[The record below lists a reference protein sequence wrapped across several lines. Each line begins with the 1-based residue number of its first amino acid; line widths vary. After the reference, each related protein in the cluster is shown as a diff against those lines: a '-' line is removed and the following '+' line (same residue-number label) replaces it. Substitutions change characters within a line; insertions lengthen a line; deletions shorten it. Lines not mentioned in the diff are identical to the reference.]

1 MPHPSYFRFDILMDV
16 YDKETAASQNKVEP
30 AGTKKM
36 FIVKILG
43 RKGSN

>member
-16 YDKETAASQNKVEP
+16 YDKVKAASGNKIEP

-36 FIVKILG
+36 FIVKISG